1 MASLVGC
8 HPYYAQK
15 LAFFVYELSGTA
27 VTEEAIH
34 QGIDKLILSEKPV
47 FEATIQ
53 DLSPHQRL
61 LLHALAKEEASK
73 LFANDYIRNYRLGS
87 VGGGQHSARLVEDL
101 DLIEK
106 DEETGFWRVVDP
118 VFAMWLRKQTEER
131 V

>member
-1 MASLVGC
+1 V
-8 HPYYAQK
+8 
-15 LAFFVYELSGTA
+15 AFFVYELSGT

-34 QGIDKLILSEKPV
+34 QGIDKLISSEKPV

-53 DLSPHQRL
+53 GLSPHQRL
-61 LLHALAKEEASK
+61 LLHALAKEPANK

-87 VGGGQHSARLVEDL
+87 VGGVQHSARLVEDL

-118 VFAMWLRKQTEER
+118 VLGMWLRKQMEER